1 MNDENLIP
9 LTKRTKSEQREI
21 ARLGGIKSG
30 EARRQKKDIY
40 QLTNIILNAR
50 LDGKK
55 QEAVKQIAG
64 DSVVGEDLTVNAL
77 LIAGLVKAALNG
89 NVKAFQCLMEYAQKS
104 EKQDDSGDFI
114 DALKGQVKETFAD
127 SGDIVEE

>member
-9 LTKRTKSEQREI
+9 LTERTKSEQREI
-21 ARLGGIKSG
+21 ARRGGVKSG

-40 QLTNIILNAR
+40 QLTKAILNAQ

-55 QEAVKQIAG
+55 QAAVKQIAG

-77 LIAGLVKAALNG
+77 MVAGLVKAALNG
-89 NVKAFQCLMEYAQKS
+89 NVRAFQCLMEYAQKP
-104 EKQDDSGDFI
+104 ETQADSDGFM

>member
-9 LTKRTKSEQREI
+9 LTERTKSEQREI
-21 ARLGGIKSG
+21 ARRGGIKSG
-30 EARRQKKDIY
+30 EVRRQKKDIY
-40 QLTNIILNAR
+40 QLTNAILNAQ

-55 QEAVKQIAG
+55 QAAVKQIAG

-77 LIAGLVKAALNG
+77 MVAGLVKAALNG
-89 NVKAFQCLMEYAQKS
+89 NVRAFQCLMEYAQKP
-104 EKQDDSGDFI
+104 ETPADSDGFI
-114 DALKGQVKETFAD
+114 EALKGQVKETFAD